1 MATYPNN
8 NYRNIKP
15 DVGQFNAKND
25 LQETFYQTI
34 YKRIRKIVALLI
46 NTSEKVGKTK
56 EYAPPIIHD
65 EVVNIK
71 IKKPIVKPKPVAD
84 DFKTKGTTIGQ
95 PVNLVGE
102 WDIMYAQRQQDSL
115 HGKPKPSAPIDPRE
129 GRQGWINAYNATH
142 ANDFDADPLIP
153 KRKTYNSVTFKLK
166 DPNGSIPAT
175 PETFLLGYSRVDGC
189 GVYRYY
195 GKDIDAIKQHYNIEE
210 LYE

>member
-15 DVGQFNAKND
+15 DVGQFNVKND

-56 EYAPPIIHD
+56 EYAPSIIHD

-71 IKKPIVKPKPVAD
+71 IKKPIVKPKPAAD